1 LHAHDRAGYKF
12 EGVLGN
18 AAENIQNMNSNTQG
32 FLPYNPVIVEIGAF
46 EGTGTFSLSSMY
58 PYGAIF
64 AFEPHPTAYMHLVE
78 KTHSLKNVSVIH
90 SAASTWNGTATLYG
104 NGPTASLLAQNA
116 ESQVD
121 VPVVVLDD
129 WCRQRGIDHIDFLRL
144 DAGGLEWQIV
154 KSSPHILKEVI
165 VIVTKTYMNPSQ
177 ASIPSYPLL
186 KKRLEDEGFELLSH
200 WYEEGKEGEATFIRK
215 YMYDSLFR

>member
-1 LHAHDRAGYKF
+1 MKILLALLAIYNLHAHDRARYKF

-18 AAENIQNMNSNTQG
+18 VAENIQNMNSNTQG

-129 WCRQRGIDHIDFLRL
+129 WCRQHSIDHIDFLLLRCRRFRMANRKEL
-144 DAGGLEWQIV
+144 
-154 KSSPHILKEVI
+154 SPYSKRGHCHCHQNIHE
-165 VIVTKTYMNPSQ
+165 P
-177 ASIPSYPLL
+177 IPSFDPLL
-186 KKRLEDEGFELLSH
+186 SLIEKAI
-200 WYEEGKEGEATFIRK
+200 GK
-215 YMYDSLFR
+215 